1 MSPVV
6 DISNSP
12 RPKKSGGKPPPK
24 PGPKPAVLVGVGI
37 GLVIALI
44 ILLRFVFFKAADSNS
59 VAPYDAPKGR
69 TIQGANGGASGG
81 ARGRSGGGGTNVP
94 KGLPSDGG

>member
-6 DISNSP
+6 DISNSS

-24 PGPKPAVLVGVGI
+24 AGPKPAVLVGIGI
-37 GLVIALI
+37 GLVVAVI
-44 ILLRFVFFKAADSNS
+44 ILLRFVLFKAADSNS

-69 TIQGANGGASGG
+69 TVRGATGGAPGG
-81 ARGRSGGGGTNVP
+81 ARGRTGGGGTSVP